1 MVCPHC
7 GEQTY
12 RSRSRNFRESL
23 IKRVTPFRQYRCHE
37 CGWRGMAGSIKLPRI
52 NQKVVYIWVAGV
64 LIAIAIGMF
73 GSSILSDPGPR
84 KPTSPSVNSG
94 R

>member
-1 MVCPHC
+1 MLCPHC

-23 IKRVTPFRQYRCHE
+23 IKRITPFRQYRCHK
-37 CGWRGMAGSIKLPRI
+37 CGWRGMAGVINPPRI
-52 NQKVVYIWVAGV
+52 NKKALYIWVVGV
-64 LIAIAIGMF
+64 LLALAIGMF
-73 GSSILSDPGPR
+73 GSTIVSDRRPG
-84 KPTSPSVNSG
+84 KSSSPSVNGG